1 MRVETFVNFVAK
13 IGYSCHF
20 SRINCEFWLY
30 LYHRFPDPPVLKR
43 LQTCLRF
50 RIENKLSFN
59 LLPCFSVSEFHHL
72 KNMMGFQ
79 NLRLPF
85 VIFMIMLMMISQQS
99 YCRQLHIKNSEG
111 EKQTE
116 KTESTS
122 QSQHFSPEAPER
134 SRRDE
139 IDPVVNNGSLRVVP
153 AGPNPLH
160 N

>member
-1 MRVETFVNFVAK
+1 MALSLPQV
-13 IGYSCHF
+13 SW
-20 SRINCEFWLY
+20 S
-30 LYHRFPDPPVLKR
+30 PPVLKR

-72 KNMMGFQ
+72 KNLMGFQ

-99 YCRQLHIKNSEG
+99 YCRQLHIKISEG

-122 QSQHFSPEAPER
+122 QSQHFSPQAPER

-139 IDPVVNNGSLRVVP
+139 VDPVVNNGSLRVVP

-160 N
+160 NWSLAFLQLCVFSHTKFCSL